1 MSIALPP
8 RGGRI
13 RVNRR
18 SKQLPRETETPT
30 ALRSGRLLV
39 VWDNIRTSFWFVPGV
54 MALLAMALAWLAHEG
69 DVWISGLPT
78 GDLPPVVYVSTGDD
92 ARDVVST
99 LLGSMMTMTSLVFSI
114 TMVVLTLAASQFGP
128 RLIRN
133 FMASPHTQVVLGT
146 FVMTTIYCLL
156 ALGIIG
162 SRSSDQQQ
170 GYLSV
175 SLSIALVLLSLAL
188 LVFFLHF
195 LARSIVSESVIERV
209 GQEIGSLWD
218 DLEPVPEEQGRD
230 AETLLPHD
238 FRTEAALFGP
248 AREGYVATLDFSR
261 LLHIAEREDVLI
273 GLDFGPGDYVVEGGV
288 GIGVYPA
295 SRCTAETREA
305 VQKAITIA
313 SQRTPAQ
320 DPEFSIR
327 HLVEIGVRALSPGVN
342 DPYTAVAVI
351 NQLSASLCRLMVRA
365 LPSGQ
370 LHDTRGQ
377 LRVQCRMPT
386 YATLIGA
393 AFSQL
398 RQNAA
403 GAALVYIH
411 LVEALHRLAEFSR
424 LEVQREA
431 VRQQLMVVC
440 ETAVRSVPA
449 EYDRQAIE
457 TRVKLALEKL
467 QQISG

>member
-1 MSIALPP
+1 
-8 RGGRI
+8 
-13 RVNRR
+13 VDRR
-18 SKQLPRETETPT
+18 SKQLPRETDTPT
-30 ALRSGRLLV
+30 PLRSGRFLV
-39 VWDNIRTSFWFVPGV
+39 VWDGIRTSFWFVPGV
-54 MALLAMALAWLAHEG
+54 MTLLAMALAWLAHEG
-69 DVWISGLPT
+69 DVWISELPA
-78 GDLPPVVYVSTGDD
+78 GELPPVIYVSTGDD

-170 GYLSV
+170 AYLSV
-175 SLSIALVLLSLAL
+175 SLSIALVLLSVAL

-209 GQEIGSLWD
+209 GKEIGSLWD
-218 DLEPVPEEQGRD
+218 ELEPVPEQNGRD
-230 AETLLPHD
+230 AEAMLPD
-238 FRTEAALFGP
+238 DYRTGAAFFGP
-248 AREGYVATLDFSR
+248 TRDGYVATIDFPR
-261 LLHIAEREDVLI
+261 LVELAERQDVLI
-273 GLDFGPGDYVVEGGV
+273 GIDFAPGDYVVEGGV

-295 SRCTAETREA
+295 SRCTEQTREE
-305 VQKAITIA
+305 VQKTITIA

-351 NQLSASLCRLMVRA
+351 NQLSASLCRLMARA

-370 LHDTRGQ
+370 LYDQRGH
-377 LRVQCRMPT
+377 LRVLCQRPN

-393 AFSQL
+393 AFNQL

-411 LVEALHRLAEFSR
+411 LVEALHRIAEFSQ
-424 LEVQREA
+424 LEAQREA
-431 VRQQLMVVC
+431 VRQQLKVVS
-440 ETAVRSVPA
+440 ETAARSVPE

-457 TRVKLALEKL
+457 NRAQAALDKLR
-467 QQISG
+467 QIPG